1 MALNFPAALRINAEV
16 QGSQNLSALARSLQ
30 SLSATSKVAER
41 DLDKIYNETR
51 KLSQAAGNSI
61 SSINN
66 QIKALQALR
75 NEAVIGSRQFNF
87 YTQQLKGLD
96 AQLAKVNAPT
106 GGGGGGGG
114 FMALA
119 GGLKG
124 LAGLALAG
132 GTLQIVRGISD
143 AGMEAESAQ
152 VRLKALTDTYGEY
165 NAAMQTAERVQRTL
179 RLGTTEATDGFA
191 KLYAGLRPT
200 GVSLKEIETIMVGF
214 GAAARSS
221 GATAQETASAMIQL
235 KQSLVS
241 GRAQGDELRSLLE
254 NAPALGQ
261 AVAEQMTKMGTFGKV
276 TRMQLKELGSEGK
289 ISTDVLIEALKQ
301 LGETELPK
309 LNKSFDTGQQAV
321 TDFQNATKDLYIEIS
336 KLFGPTVIA
345 GLKGLTALLKGGA
358 DALKGFNKQNDSI
371 NRAKEQAA
379 KETREKFP
387 GLEGQ
392 FPVTPRASDFYW
404 TRSHQIFEENKRA
417 EADKPNADQLK
428 AQRDA
433 EAEREAARAAARK
446 QAMADEVKIR
456 QDAEERLADAAENHA
471 RELAEFRKQTAK
483 QAADMERDLGDQ
495 RLQMERSIGEARRRI
510 AATEKDMALES
521 EKQRRAALGLS
532 TEAIDFQ
539 KQLNDQTRRF
549 TEENIKIEQQAS
561 DRSRDLARKL
571 EEFKLQVSDGIGRIQ
586 EGYARKVSDIL
597 QDAGKKLAASMEK
610 GASNAAATLSSAGP
624 GTATQG
630 SVPAGTLGTE
640 KLVQLARSA
649 GFNSNDAAI
658 MAAIAMAESG
668 GRSSAHN
675 NNAATGDNSYGLW
688 QINMLGGMGPERR
701 RQFGINSDL
710 ELFDPATNANAAK
723 AVFGSQGFGAWSVYK
738 SGAYKQYLP
747 AAQAAAAAG
756 AASGTP
762 YRVGDTIPESA
773 TRAPAPGSFSGE
785 AAGIIGRLTGAV
797 DKTKELSETDKRAQQ
812 EANINQLIADRQ
824 SALTQVTSQLDG
836 QTKSIGDQ
844 LRDQTRLG
852 ELIRSGI
859 NPEVAKAR
867 VDAESTARTELG
879 KLNVLRDQL
888 TLDLQG
894 NTLTEEQRIKIEKIL
909 ADTIQ
914 RQQAQ
919 KGIVDGV
926 AQETQKLQQLTEAQQ
941 RAKALADGIAGA
953 IGNGLGSAMDV
964 LINGTENW
972 GKSLREIGATVLKDI
987 ARQVLQI
994 MVIQP
999 IVKGISAGLGGLFKF
1014 EDGGIMTAGGP
1025 VPLRKYASGGIA
1037 NSPQLALYGEGSQPE
1052 AYVPLPDG
1060 RRIPVA
1066 MSGKGA
1072 GGSSTNV
1079 TVNVDASG
1087 NSQVSGNAGQA
1098 DALGRAV
1105 SQAVQN
1111 EILRQKRPG
1120 GLLAA

>member
-1 MALNFPAALRINAEV
+1 MALNFPAAITVTANV

-30 SLSATSKVAER
+30 NLSATAQTSSR

-51 KLSQAAGNSI
+51 KLSQAAGSSI
-61 SSINN
+61 SSINS
-66 QIKALQALR
+66 QIKSLQALR

-87 YTQQLKGLD
+87 YTQQLKGLE
-96 AQLAKVNAPT
+96 AQLAKVNGAA
-106 GGGGGGGG
+106 GGGGGGGIVA
-114 FMALA
+114 MV

-124 LAGLALAG
+124 LAGLALAA
-132 GTLQIVRGISD
+132 GTLQIAKEI
-143 AGMEAESAQ
+143 ANTGMEAESAQ

-165 NAAMQTAERVQRTL
+165 NAAMQAATRVQKTL
-179 RLGTTEATDGFA
+179 RLGTAEAQDGFA

-200 GVSLKEIETIMVGF
+200 GVGLKEIETVMVGF
-214 GAAARSS
+214 GAAARTS
-221 GATAQETASAMIQL
+221 GATAQETSSAMTQL
-235 KQSLVS
+235 KQALVS
-241 GRAQGDELRSLLE
+241 GRAQGDELRSLME

-261 AVAEQMTKMGTFGKV
+261 AVAEQMTKLGTFGKV
-276 TRMQLKELGSEGK
+276 TRSQLKELGADGK
-289 ISTDVLIEALKQ
+289 ISTDILIEALKQ

-309 LNKSFDTGQQAV
+309 LKSQFDTGQQAV
-321 TDFQNATKDLYIEIS
+321 TDFQNASKDLYIEIS
-336 KLFGPTVIA
+336 KLYGPTVLA
-345 GLKGLTALLKGGA
+345 GLKGLTALLQGA
-358 DALKGFNKQNDSI
+358 AGALKGFNDQNNRI
-371 NRAKEQAA
+371 NQAKEQAA

-387 GLEGQ
+387 GLEGM

-404 TRSHQIFEENKRA
+404 RRSHQIFEENKKA
-417 EADKPNADQLK
+417 EADKPNADQLE
-428 AQRDA
+428 AQKQA
-433 EAEREAARAAARK
+433 EKEREAARTAARK
-446 QAMADEVKIR
+446 AAMEDEVKIR
-456 QDAEERLADAAENHA
+456 RDAEDKLADAAQDHA

-483 QAADMERDLGDQ
+483 QVADYERDLGDQ
-495 RLQMERSIGEARRRI
+495 RLTLERNIAEARRKV
-510 AATEKDMALES
+510 AATEKDMALEAQ
-521 EKQRRAALGLS
+521 KQRLAALGQS

-539 KQLNDQTRRF
+539 KQLNDETRRF

-561 DRSRDLARKL
+561 DRNRDLARKL
-571 EEFKLQVSDGIGRIQ
+571 EEFKLQVSDGIGKIN
-586 EGYARKVSDIL
+586 EGYARKVSEIL

-624 GTATQG
+624 GSATPG
-630 SVPAGTLGTE
+630 SVPAGSLGTA

-649 GFNSNDAAI
+649 GFNANDAAI

-668 GRSSAHN
+668 GRSGAHN

-701 RQFGINSDL
+701 RQFGIGSNED
-710 ELFDPATNANAAK
+710 LFDPATNANAAK
-723 AVFGSQGFGAWSVYK
+723 AVFGSQGFGAWSVFR

-747 AAQAAAAAG
+747 AAQAAAAAEAV
-756 AASGTP
+756 AAP
-762 YRVGDTIPESA
+762 AVA
-773 TRAPAPGSFSGE
+773 TAAPGSFSGE
-785 AAGIIGRLTGAV
+785 AASLIGNLTGSV
-797 DKTKELSETDKRAQQ
+797 DKTKEVSDADKRAQQ
-812 EANINQLIADRQ
+812 EANINQLISSRQ
-824 SALTQVTSQLDG
+824 QALTQVTSQLDS
-836 QTKSIGDQ
+836 QRKSISDQ
-844 LRDQTRLG
+844 VRDQARIS

-867 VDAESTARTELG
+867 VEAENQARLEYD
-879 KLNVLRDQL
+879 KLTVLRDQL

-894 NTLTEEQRIKIEKIL
+894 NTLTEEQRIKVEKIL
-909 ADTIQ
+909 ANTIL

-926 AQETQKLQQLTEAQQ
+926 AQETAKLQQLNDAQQ
-941 RAKALADGIAGA
+941 RAKQLSEGVAGA
-953 IGNGLGSAMDV
+953 IGQGLGSAMDL

-972 GKSLREIGATVLKDI
+972 GNSLRQIGATILKDI
-987 ARQVLQI
+987 ARQIAQI

-999 IVKGISAGLGGLFKF
+999 IVKGITAGLGSLFKF
-1014 EDGGIMTAGGP
+1014 EDGGIMTANGP
-1025 VPLRKYASGGIA
+1025 LPLRRYASGGIA
-1037 NSPQLALYGEGSQPE
+1037 NSPQLALYGEGAMNE

-1066 MSGKGA
+1066 MTGKG

-1087 NSQVSGNAGQA
+1087 NSQVSGDAGQA
-1098 DALGRAV
+1098 SALGRV
-1105 SQAVQN
+1105 ISEAVQG